1 MNKHLIQ
8 SVDFRNKDY
17 SGLFDK
23 IINIKFTRKNGEVFT
38 IRSDYEP
45 VFFEG
50 KLYFKTCQPKPEIRV
65 QFTQYQATMINIDI
79 FITNFNV
86 IENIQTSSD
95 LDLINAGEVIVKQ
108 RINQGSLT
116 NQPNDLLTR
125 LGNTVVKAE
134 IEMGYRNQFFNWAQY
149 SVDPSRT
156 QEVYN
161 AFVNLTLPQEGL
173 STEEILKTQSFFKAQ
188 RRCSVVIEWVTN
200 ISNPPDRVT
209 QFHGYVGTTDAGF
222 QPFSLISL
230 DCASEG
236 GARGLI
242 TKEDI
247 LKGLDDEYYNIDE
260 VKNTKN
266 GKIGFKNYFNYG
278 KPFTLLEGYCFHMVT
293 RRFIRSNIDIKR
305 NELLEEAAL
314 NYITNSSLNVE
325 FDAIKLRV
333 EQSLYN
339 VEYQYFPQYFIKTKN
354 NLLQLSNEAPA
365 DFKEKLKKS
374 VTSILVEYFVG
385 IRFTIKNLPD
395 YRKLY
400 LKIRDKI
407 DSNIKAIN
415 DSKQTTTK
423 YSSLSWWEAAEL
435 VEKEILD
442 EKLKMLFDVSDQ
454 QANKNLTRT
463 EVKIEKDLKAVSEYI
478 LNLEKGE
485 YAFKDCYFENKITG
499 NDWIVP
505 TQNIQ
510 TSVPLKKINGDILTF
525 SPPAS
530 VSKDYPHLG
539 QAKKKISVKC
549 FSGMLE
555 IRDAYMFGVPVLCS
569 EKASIIFEKAHSGS
583 TTVIVNFMSD
593 PQSQVEWICRTWK
606 LNYYKLN
613 NGGFYIYSQTES
625 SRETAAQDFVLRQ
638 SNRPFEIPKIPA
650 IYDMT
655 LEPVRKIRMP
665 FVSFLN
671 PMTLVEWNSTAM
683 IGSMISYY
691 YQPNKGRNFFMV
703 IKSAIDFSTTGDENI
718 MELDLVDAEYTDPE
732 EVPVKLLTQQ
742 EKKEK
747 NKILYTDVVIIPDY
761 SLNSWLKIFD
771 SPICNLRTVI
781 QFWKDQENRDLLF
794 YNLFK
799 QWNPTLFNFV
809 AKDNTGN
816 WIHPKGKSFV
826 DQQIAELKKL
836 ILNDNFFP
844 DIEKCMPKIPNSK
857 LKRIFA
863 KFPLMP
869 TVSDYNNMKEE
880 NADYILVYQNGLWT
894 RMEKKSIE
902 SLIQITEG

>member
-8 SVDFRNKDY
+8 SVDFRNNDY

-116 NQPNDLLTR
+116 NQPNNLLTR

-149 SVDPSRT
+149 SVDPLKI
-156 QEVYN
+156 QETYN
-161 AFVNLTLPQEGL
+161 AFINLTLPQEGL

-188 RRCSVVIEWVTN
+188 RRCSVVIEWATN

-266 GKIGFKNYFNYG
+266 NIIGFKNYFNYG

-293 RRFIRSNIDIKR
+293 RRFIRSNVDIKR

-339 VEYQYFPQYFIKTKN
+339 VEYQYFPQYFTKTKD
-354 NLLQLSNEAPA
+354 NLLQLSDKAPD
-365 DFKEKLKKS
+365 DFKEKLRKS
-374 VTSILVEYFVG
+374 VISILVEYFVG

-407 DSNIKAIN
+407 DSSIQTI
-415 DSKQTTTK
+415 SEGKQTTTK
-423 YSSLSWWEAAEL
+423 YGSLAWWEAAEL
-435 VEKEILD
+435 VEKEVLND
-442 EKLKMLFDVSDQ
+442 KLKSLFNVSDQ
-454 QANKNLTRT
+454 QMKNTLRRT
-463 EVKIEKDLKAVSEYI
+463 EVKIEKNLKASSEYI

-505 TQNIQ
+505 TQNIR
-510 TSVPLKKINGDILTF
+510 TSVPLKKINGKILYF
-525 SPPAS
+525 SPPKSISNA
-530 VSKDYPHLG
+530 YPYFEG
-539 QAKKKISVKC
+539 KANKISVKC

-569 EKASIIFEKAHSGS
+569 EKASAFFEKAHQDEK
-583 TTVIVNFMSD
+583 TVVVNFMSD

-606 LNYYKLN
+606 LKYYKLN

-625 SRETAAQDFVLRQ
+625 SRETMAQDFVLRQ
-638 SNRPFEIPKIPA
+638 SNGPFKIPA

-665 FVSFLN
+665 FISFLN

-703 IKSAIDFSTTGDENI
+703 IKSAIDFSTTGEENI
-718 MELDLVDAEYTDPE
+718 IELDLVDAEYVDPE
-732 EVPVKLLTQQ
+732 DVPVRLLTQQ

-747 NKILYTDVVIIPDY
+747 GKILYTNVVIIPDY
-761 SLNSWLKIFD
+761 SLNNWLKIFD

-781 QFWKDQENRDLLF
+781 QFWEEQENKDVLF

-799 QWNPTLFNFV
+799 QWNATLFNFV
-809 AKDNTGN
+809 AKDTKGN
-816 WIHPKGKSFV
+816 WVNPKGKSFV
-826 DQQIAELKKL
+826 DNQIMELKKETL
-836 ILNDNFFP
+836 GESLFP
-844 DIEKCMPKIPNSK
+844 EIEKCMAKISNPK

-869 TVSDYNNMKEE
+869 SVSDYSNMKEE
-880 NADYILVYQNGLWT
+880 DSNYILVYQNGLWT
-894 RMEKKSIE
+894 RMEKKAIE
-902 SLIQITEG
+902 SLIQITEE